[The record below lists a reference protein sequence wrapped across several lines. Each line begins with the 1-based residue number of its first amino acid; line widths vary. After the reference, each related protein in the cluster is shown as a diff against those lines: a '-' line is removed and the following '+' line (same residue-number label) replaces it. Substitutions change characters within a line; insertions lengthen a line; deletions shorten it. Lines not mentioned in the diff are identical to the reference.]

1 MINTWQ
7 LFAYL
12 FKSSSD
18 KEGQGIV
25 HSKTE
30 FFSKT
35 SPLLGASSQLPP
47 PPSSS
52 SSSSSSAPQ
61 TRPLPQ
67 PHLTG
72 SESFSSNLLKATSP
86 CSKSLASRSKLVD
99 NKGGFN
105 AVSFNGNLNVSLNVN
120 FNVGFNVNFV
130 KFLREKMRFQE
141 LRFQLEFQGC
151 IWIFRC
157 FQMCS

>member
-1 MINTWQ
+1 MTGVCF
-7 LFAYL
+7 LKRA
-12 FKSSSD
+12 SD

-35 SPLLGASSQLPP
+35 SPLQGASSQLPP
-47 PPSSS
+47 PPP

-61 TRPLPQ
+61 NRPLPQ

-86 CSKSLASRSKLVD
+86 CSKTLASRSKLAD
-99 NKGGFN
+99 SKGVFN
-105 AVSFNGNLNVSLNVN
+105 AVSFNVSFNVSSNVSSNVSLNVN
-120 FNVGFNVNFV
+120 LN
-130 KFLREKMRFQE
+130 LSLERFRQE
-141 LRFQLEFQGC
+141 ISRSLIATRFSRVYVTFQC
-151 IWIFRC
+151 SQRC
-157 FQMCS
+157 P